1 MLIVKVWN
9 SLEINAMI
17 QDPGSGYGYEAGI
30 LFEKSLTVNVSVNVT
45 LTVTAPNGRP

>member
-30 LFEKSLTVNVSVNVT
+30 LFEKSLTVNVNV
-45 LTVTAPNGRP
+45 TVTAPNGRP